1 MAQNLFQNALIA
13 LRHENKRLDNYSKQL
28 RDVSVKLRCYNSMK
42 DGSKL
47 KQDIIFDYIEN
58 VTCEFC
64 PLIDRSAILFL

>member
-1 MAQNLFQNALIA
+1 
-13 LRHENKRLDNYSKQL
+13 
-28 RDVSVKLRCYNSMK
+28 MK

-64 PLIDRSAILFL
+64 PLIDRSPILFL

>member
-1 MAQNLFQNALIA
+1 
-13 LRHENKRLDNYSKQL
+13 
-28 RDVSVKLRCYNSMK
+28 MK

-58 VTCEFC
+58 VTYEFC